1 MFVLMVYFYDM
12 NFMAHMYF
20 SKESLRNHIKFKK
33 KKQALFTEK
42 KIFLKQEHSF

>member
-33 KKQALFTEK
+33 KNKHCLPKKNLFKTRT
-42 KIFLKQEHSF
+42 